1 MESEDLSVFMA
12 AIYQAVR
19 FIRERRRAAG
29 PVGLALVIVALF
41 ATSTAAE
48 PTWVLW
54 EESNEM
60 RVSARTP
67 LNRVHATYASAEECV
82 KAIDTEWQKTAAA
95 RAKPDGGSYRL
106 DPTSAIMMMRY
117 GSTTQVVTY
126 TCLPDST
133 YPPF

>member
-12 AIYQAVR
+12 AIYQAAR
-19 FIRERRRAAG
+19 FI
-29 PVGLALVIVALF
+29 LAFVFVAVL
-41 ATSTAAE
+41 ATSTFAG

-60 RVSARTP
+60 RAFARNP
-67 LNRVHATYASAEECV
+67 LNRVHATYASAEECI
-82 KAIDTEWQKTAAA
+82 KAIDVEWQKTTAAWA
-95 RAKPDGGSYRL
+95 TPDGGSYRL
-106 DPTSAIMMMRY
+106 GPTSAIMMMRY
-117 GSTTQVVTY
+117 GSTTYIVTY